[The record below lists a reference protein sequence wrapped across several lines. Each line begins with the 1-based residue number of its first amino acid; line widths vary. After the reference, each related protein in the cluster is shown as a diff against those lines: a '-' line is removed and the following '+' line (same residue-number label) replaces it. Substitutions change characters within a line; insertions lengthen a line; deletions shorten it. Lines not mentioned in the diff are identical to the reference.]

1 MHEMIEIFKQRAEA
15 VSAKVLEIG
24 SLEQAFEYTVDLCVN
39 KEACQLLVSGCEEK
53 LSEKAEDLCD
63 LKASGKIIAAPGLPA
78 QVFDQFKQ
86 IAEKNGIDLIG
97 SGLRGHLAG
106 IDIGFTLADGGIAD
120 TGSIVLDSSS
130 EDMRLATMVSE
141 IHVAV
146 VRKSSIKTNSFDF
159 EKDMKE
165 MMQSPPNY
173 LAFITGA
180 SRTADIERVLTL
192 GVHGPLDLHVMIW
205 EDKE

>member
-1 MHEMIEIFKQRAEA
+1 M
-15 VSAKVLEIG
+15 
-24 SLEQAFEYTVDLCVN
+24 
-39 KEACQLLVSGCEEK
+39 
-53 LSEKAEDLCD
+53 CD

-106 IDIGFTLADGGIAD
+106 IDIGFTLADGGIAE

-130 EDMRLATMVSE
+130 EEVRLATMISE

-146 VRKSSIKTNSFDF
+146 VRKSSIRPNSFDF
-159 EKDMKE
+159 EKDMQE
-165 MMQSPPNY
+165 RMHSAPNY

-192 GVHGPLDLHVMIW
+192 GVHGPLDLHVMLW

>member
-1 MHEMIEIFKQRAEA
+1 MDERVDIFKQRAEA
-15 VSAKVLEIG
+15 VSSKVLEID
-24 SLEQAFEYTVDLCVN
+24 SLKQAFEYTVDLCVN
-39 KEACQLLVSGCEEK
+39 KEACQLLVSGCEEG

-63 LKASGKIIAAPGLPA
+63 LKASGKIIAAPGLPDQA
-78 QVFDQFKQ
+78 FDQFKQ
-86 IAEKNGIDLIG
+86 IAEKSGIDLIG
-97 SGLRGHLAG
+97 AGLRGRLAG

-130 EDMRLATMVSE
+130 EEVRLATMISE

-146 VRKSSIKTNSFDF
+146 VRKSSIRPNSFDF
-159 EKDMKE
+159 EKDMQE
-165 MMQSPPNY
+165 RMQSPPNY

-180 SRTADIERVLTL
+180 SRTADIERVLAL
-192 GVHGPLDLHVMIW
+192 GVHGPLDLHVLIW